1 MNPYRIDSIRSPH
14 ARKSKTVIDSDSGFF
29 SVELGFLIPI
39 VSGIP
44 DSLSCVPYSK
54 AQDSG
59 FLIFFVSGT
68 QSLVGLRILSG
79 LHTQNFPDCGPQIPL
94 RRVMQFL
101 FLIHRIISFFN
112 WRILIYFQKGLL
124 CIGTFER
131 SIPNINMTVE
141 NSEHDHVYSKTLRG
155 FAPVLYSAGFCISAL
170 FSPRSRSVISNVTL
184 M

>member
-1 MNPYRIDSIRSPH
+1 M
-14 ARKSKTVIDSDSGFF
+14 
-29 SVELGFLIPI
+29 ELGFLIPI
-39 VSGIP
+39 VSEIS
-44 DSLSCVPYSK
+44 DSLSCVPDSK

-79 LHTQNFPDCGPQIPL
+79 LHTPNIPECGTQIPL
-94 RRVMQFL
+94 RRVMEFS

-124 CIGTFER
+124 FVGTFER
-131 SIPNINMTVE
+131 SMPNINMTVE

-170 FSPRSRSVISNVTL
+170 FSPRSRSVMSNVTL

>member
-1 MNPYRIDSIRSPH
+1 M
-14 ARKSKTVIDSDSGFF
+14 
-29 SVELGFLIPI
+29 ELGFLIPI
-39 VSGIP
+39 VSEIS
-44 DSLSCVPYSK
+44 DSLSCVPDSK

-79 LHTQNFPDCGPQIPL
+79 FNTQNFPEWGTQIPL
-94 RRVMQFL
+94 RRVMEFL

-112 WRILIYFQKGLL
+112 WRTLIYFQKGLL
-124 CIGTFER
+124 FVGTFER

-155 FAPVLYSAGFCISAL
+155 FAPVLYLAGFCISAL

-184 M
+184 T

>member
-1 MNPYRIDSIRSPH
+1 M
-14 ARKSKTVIDSDSGFF
+14 
-29 SVELGFLIPI
+29 ELGFLIPI
-39 VSGIP
+39 VSEIS
-44 DSLSCVPYSK
+44 DSLSCVPDSK

-79 LHTQNFPDCGPQIPL
+79 FNTQNFPECGTQIPL
-94 RRVMQFL
+94 RRVMEFL

-124 CIGTFER
+124 FVGTFER

-141 NSEHDHVYSKTLRG
+141 NSEHDHVYSKPLRG

-170 FSPRSRSVISNVTL
+170 FSPRSRSAISNVTL
-184 M
+184 T